1 MLSAL
6 KSIET
11 ERLFLRPFTERDLE
25 EFYAYAS
32 DPEVGPKA
40 GWKPHDSREESWEVL
55 QRFIREKEVWAIT
68 ERNSGRLIGSVG
80 PSVVGKRICH

>member
-40 GWKPHDSREESWEVL
+40 GWKPHDSWEESWEVL
-55 QRFIREKEVWAIT
+55 QRFIRV
-68 ERNSGRLIGSVG
+68 
-80 PSVVGKRICH
+80 